1 MNLSQYKER
10 FEKRRL
16 KSRVYS
22 SEQGLAERIWLY
34 FGKRLPFP
42 RIVRM
47 IKLKGFQ
54 AVYETFSE
62 VEKSKAK
69 DCLALFVWKIK
80 NIKIVWDS
88 L

>member
-1 MNLSQYKER
+1 
-10 FEKRRL
+10 
-16 KSRVYS
+16 
-22 SEQGLAERIWLY
+22 
-34 FGKRLPFP
+34 
-42 RIVRM
+42 M